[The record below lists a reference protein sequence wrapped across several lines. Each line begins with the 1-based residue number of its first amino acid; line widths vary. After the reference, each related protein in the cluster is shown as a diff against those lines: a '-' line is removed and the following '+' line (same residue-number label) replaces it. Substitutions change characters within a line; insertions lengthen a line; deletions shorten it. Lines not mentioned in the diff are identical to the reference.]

1 MCGLAGCFGKTRHT
15 LKLERDL
22 LDMGKVIEHRGPDD
36 TGIWYKQEV
45 HSIGLVRRRLSI
57 IDLSKAGHQP
67 MTSSSGRY
75 VVSYNGE
82 IYNHLEL
89 RQLIDKM
96 GVKSREM
103 AEIKYDVHK
112 VNKEMLK
119 IMRIQ

>member
-1 MCGLAGCFGKTRHT
+1 
-15 LKLERDL
+15 
-22 LDMGKVIEHRGPDD
+22 
-36 TGIWYKQEV
+36 
-45 HSIGLVRRRLSI
+45 
-57 IDLSKAGHQP
+57 